1 MMVAIAAVALNC
13 GSTKSSVLKDNG
25 GKVIGRYD
33 TMNDHDAKAL
43 FDTNQNGVNE
53 RVSTYKDNKLTG
65 VEYFDDK
72 TGAKTKTVAV
82 KDGKPEAVTVYDKEG
97 KAVRGDVT
105 LDQASGAAKEVN
117 LPAKN
122 KKVVFNGDGTVTV
135 SEIPKK

>member
-1 MMVAIAAVALNC
+1 MVVAAVALNC
-13 GSTKSSVLKDNG
+13 GSSKSSVLKDSG

-33 TMNDHDAKAL
+33 TMNDHDSKAL
-43 FDTNQNGVNE
+43 FDINQNGVNE

-72 TGAKTKTVAV
+72 TGTKTKAVSV
-82 KDGKPEAVTVYDKEG
+82 KDGKPDAVTVYDKDG
-97 KAVRGDVT
+97 KAVRGDVM
-105 LDQASGAAKEVN
+105 LDQASGSAKEVN

-122 KKVVFNGDGTVTV
+122 KKVVFNGDGTVSV